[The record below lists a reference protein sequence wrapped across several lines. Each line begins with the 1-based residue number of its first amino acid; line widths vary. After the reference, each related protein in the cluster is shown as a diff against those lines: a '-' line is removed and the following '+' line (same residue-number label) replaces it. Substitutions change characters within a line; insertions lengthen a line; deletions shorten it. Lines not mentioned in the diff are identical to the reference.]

1 MRERKGYK
9 PVKMTTHEQDKDL
22 VRLALEGNQKAYND
36 LLRKYKPILYTAAK
50 RRLPNKG
57 VEELEDIVMI
67 VLGQAFIKIAQY
79 DPEKSKFYT
88 WMVACIHNYINGIP
102 KQKKRVY
109 AESLEDLY
117 PSNAD
122 SEDTVEYPIPSEDDF
137 DMNIDREQ
145 LTKLVRLLIDKLPS
159 DLATVITM
167 KYFKDCSHREIA
179 EAVGCKEN
187 EVWYKLKR
195 AKELLKRISDRNN
208 LF

>member
-1 MRERKGYK
+1 MRERKGFK
-9 PVKMTTHEQDKDL
+9 PIKMTTHEQDKEL
-22 VRLALEGNQKAYND
+22 VLSALEGNQRAYND

-50 RRLPNKG
+50 RRLPYKN

-67 VLGQAFIKIAQY
+67 VLGQAFLKISQY
-79 DPEKSKFYT
+79 DPEKSKVYT
-88 WMVACIHNYINGIP
+88 WMVACVHNYINGIP
-102 KQKKRVY
+102 KQKKRIV
-109 AESLEDLY
+109 ADSIEDLY

-122 SEDTVEYPIPSEDDF
+122 SEEVVEYPIPDIDDF

-145 LTKLVRLLIDKLPS
+145 MTKLVRLLIDKLPE

-179 EAVGCKEN
+179 EAVGCKEG

-195 AKELLKRISDRNN
+195 ARDLLKKISDRNN